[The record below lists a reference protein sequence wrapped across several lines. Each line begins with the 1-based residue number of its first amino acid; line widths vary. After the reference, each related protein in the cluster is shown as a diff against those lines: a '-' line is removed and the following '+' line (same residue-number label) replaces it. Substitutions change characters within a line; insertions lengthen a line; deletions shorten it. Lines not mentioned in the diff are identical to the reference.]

1 VNLDDTVARACER
14 IPGLVRGAL
23 VFLPDGFIL
32 AGAGDDDILDLEPL
46 IRAAARVLAAPA
58 VPTLEGD
65 EQEILEYLLV
75 VHDQYVVIR
84 RSVHEPRLALAV
96 TCTREHN
103 LMFALA
109 ASRLAMADIEE
120 HADLAPWGI

>member
-1 VNLDDTVARACER
+1 VNLDATVAKACER
-14 IPGLVRGAL
+14 IPGMVRGAL

-46 IRAAARVLAAPA
+46 IRASARCLGAPA
-58 VPTLEGD
+58 ALSLDGV

-75 VHDQYVVIR
+75 VHDQLIVIR
-84 RSVHEPRLALAV
+84 RSAREPRLALAV
-96 TCTREHN
+96 SCTREHN
-103 LMFALA
+103 MMFAVT
-109 ASRLAMADIEE
+109 ASRLAMAEIEE